1 MEQYEKG
8 SLVQAVLAFEAVV
21 QKDPLSSDAWR
32 WLGTAHAENDE
43 DKL

>member
-1 MEQYEKG
+1 MHNFDNG
-8 SLVQAVLAFEAVV
+8 SLEEAIMAFEAVV
-21 QKDPLSSDAWR
+21 QREPASSDAWR